1 MSRNYLADV
10 ALVKCA
16 ALLIWLL
23 IPVAQI
29 HAQTRADFKQADA
42 ELNKTYQALLAKLPD
57 AASKQKLKEEQRAWI
72 TSRDVEAASAADE
85 ARGGSMAPTLRYETM
100 THLTRERI
108 KELEAM
114 LEGAA
119 PNKKGASM
127 PEPSVSSAPT
137 ASVPPK
143 ESEGEQTKSVLQTP
157 EPTAS
162 SSPSSISPDKKWE
175 YQPPGEETGAK
186 IVKAGTKEVA
196 EDLCDI
202 SSCGEATVLWAPDSK
217 RFAFN
222 WGQGRT
228 RQTAFYQLRD
238 DQWVALEFP
247 SNDDIFEK
255 QPNDIV
261 AGQLKKEGLSE
272 KKLEKQGKFLRLIWS
287 TMKVDRWLDSN
298 TAIVHVSL
306 QQVAA
311 RRNAPG
317 EMDNGYG
324 ADLLYTLKFDV
335 AGKWKIVKTHRMSD
349 KEVEKEDAGER

>member
-1 MSRNYLADV
+1 LACDGAGNLFVSDIVESSIFKFTPDGTKGTFASGLRDPRDLAFDGVGNLFVSDGGGDDSRVILKFN
-10 ALVKCA
+10 
-16 ALLIWLL
+16 
-23 IPVAQI
+23 
-29 HAQTRADFKQADA
+29 
-42 ELNKTYQALLAKLPD
+42 PD
-57 AASKQKLKEEQRAWI
+57 
-72 TSRDVEAASAADE
+72 
-85 ARGGSMAPTLRYETM
+85 G
-100 THLTRERI
+100 
-108 KELEAM
+108 
-114 LEGAA
+114 
-119 PNKKGASM
+119 
-127 PEPSVSSAPT
+127 
-137 ASVPPK
+137 
-143 ESEGEQTKSVLQTP
+143 TKSTFASGLGAWDLAFDRAGNLFVSTSYTIFKFTP
-157 EPTAS
+157 DGTKSTFAS
-162 SSPSSISPDKKWE
+162 DWISPDKKWE

-202 SSCGEATVLWAPDSK
+202 SSCGEATVLWTPDSK
-217 RFAFN
+217 RFAYN

-228 RQTAFYQLRD
+228 RQTRFYQLRD

-261 AGQLKKEGLSE
+261 AGQLKKDGLSE

-311 RRNAPG
+311 RRDAPG

-324 ADLLYTLKFDV
+324 ADLLFTLKFDA
-335 AGKWKIVKTHRMSD
+335 AGNWKIVKTHRMSE
-349 KEVEKEDAGER
+349 KEVKEGGKEQ